1 MTRKQW
7 MLIAAAVLLGGVSL
21 YLNKDFFAKDNIQIS
36 HRSRPVLAGARKKP
50 TRNFGNADI
59 EPITFFAD
67 RKLKMTCL
75 KVIPVSEIETNKYP
89 QPIWHLVSE
98 SNSVPIQEFGY
109 GAPIPGMHPAVKG
122 IGPEALAPGEK
133 YRIVVETAS
142 AKIQHDF
149 VPVAR

>member
-1 MTRKQW
+1 MRRIGCLPQYAK
-7 MLIAAAVLLGGVSL
+7 LDPKINFCIAFDHWPRV
-21 YLNKDFFAKDNIQIS
+21 
-36 HRSRPVLAGARKKP
+36 
-50 TRNFGNADI
+50 
-59 EPITFFAD
+59 E
-67 RKLKMTCL
+67 
-75 KVIPVSEIETNKYP
+75 
-89 QPIWHLVSE
+89 PIWHLVSE